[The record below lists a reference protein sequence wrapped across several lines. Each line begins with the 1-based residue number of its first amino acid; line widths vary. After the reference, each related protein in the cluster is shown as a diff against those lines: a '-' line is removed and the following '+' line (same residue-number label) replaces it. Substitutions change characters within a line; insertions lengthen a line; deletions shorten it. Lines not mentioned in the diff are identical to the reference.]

1 MIQRGG
7 LVWRVDRL
15 VKSSGAG
22 EWRRLEGASW
32 RQGER
37 GARPVTQPP
46 GPPRRSWR
54 LRARG
59 DAARLENRRE
69 QSQHSQVRGHRGRVC
84 RLCRSH
90 PETLTAL
97 LPSRL
102 PSRTKVRTPILPTQH
117 NFSPHPGDRS
127 LTIIH
132 VCRSPP
138 PHLSTPLSTEQWNR
152 SPVSSKQP
160 SPKMDELPMMR
171 KQKYSMSD
179 VAMPPRSVGRNGRRS
194 SRLEKQVSID
204 RRRGS
209 LSPIAEPESDG
220 GGRAGSGSPRGPRL
234 FSEVFAL
241 GCSIAFRWASVSALE
256 PPSRC
261 IGPIAVQPTLG
272 QESVSMPT
280 MFHIQ

>member
-1 MIQRGG
+1 
-7 LVWRVDRL
+7 V

-32 RQGER
+32 REGEG

-69 QSQHSQVRGHRGRVC
+69 QSQHSQVRGHRGRVR

-117 NFSPHPGDRS
+117 DFSPHPGDRS

-138 PHLSTPLSTEQWNR
+138 PNLSTPSSVEQWNR

-160 SPKMDELPMMR
+160 TPQASPRMDELPMMR
-171 KQKYSMSD
+171 KQKYSMRD

-241 GCSIAFRWASVSALE
+241 GCSIAFRWASVSALD
-256 PPSRC
+256 PPSHR
-261 IGPIAVQPTLG
+261 IADQPTLD
-272 QESVSMPT
+272 QESVPLST
-280 MFHIQ
+280 KLVLWKGQ